1 MDNIVENDTFH
12 TQLLG
17 IVLPSE
23 YILRYPAAG
32 YVTTQPLGRELPNS
46 WVERCPANGVQTN
59 EFRVFF

>member
-1 MDNIVENDTFH
+1 MAFRVTYNVAQYDIPLYPAKMYFS

-32 YVTTQPLGRELPNS
+32 YRST
-46 WVERCPANGVQTN
+46 
-59 EFRVFF
+59 

>member
-1 MDNIVENDTFH
+1 MDIAKTGLR

-32 YVTTQPLGRELPNS
+32 CGATQQLGRTMPCE
-46 WVERCPANGVQTN
+46 WVAN
-59 EFRVFF
+59 E